1 MKKEKFIIS
10 DKLIQKFRVFFL
22 QRFNSFLSRKLA
34 LTSFLDF
41 FNIYQVLYIAHSK
54 GAKYS
59 VKSTNQSSRGA
70 NSTASS
76 HINNRSLSGHAHGR
90 REARQK
96 LTHFAAMGTS
106 FGVHVSGTRLH
117 SR

>member
-1 MKKEKFIIS
+1 MKKEKFITS

-22 QRFNSFLSRKLA
+22 QRFISFFVKETNASQ
-34 LTSFLDF
+34 FLGF
-41 FNIYQVLYIAHSK
+41 FQYQSGLIYNK

-59 VKSTNQSSRGA
+59 VKSTNQSSSGA

-76 HINNRSLSGHAHGR
+76 HINNRSLVAHAHGQG
-90 REARQK
+90 EARQK
-96 LTHFAAMGTS
+96 LTHFADRGTS